1 MRAAGTHLLGA
12 SPAAAERPSPL
23 IRVRG
28 LTRTFQRGEAA
39 VHALRGVDLD
49 VSPGEFLAI
58 MGRSGSGKST
68 LLQLLGALD
77 SPTTGSYELD
87 GAALGAASSRQLSR
101 IRAEKIGF
109 VFQTFHLLDE
119 LSVLENVLL
128 PFSYR
133 SDSRRDARRQAEAA
147 IHRVGLTDRRG
158 HRANELSGGEMQR
171 VAIARALAMA
181 PRLIL
186 ADEPTGN
193 LDEET
198 AHGILELL
206 ADLNSG
212 GTTLVLVTHD
222 RDVADRATRTLVM
235 HDGRLQ

>member
-1 MRAAGTHLLGA
+1 
-12 SPAAAERPSPL
+12 
-23 IRVRG
+23 
-28 LTRTFQRGEAA
+28 
-39 VHALRGVDLD
+39 
-49 VSPGEFLAI
+49 
-58 MGRSGSGKST
+58 
-68 LLQLLGALD
+68 
-77 SPTTGSYELD
+77 
-87 GAALGAASSRQLSR
+87 
-101 IRAEKIGF
+101 
-109 VFQTFHLLDE
+109 
-119 LSVLENVLL
+119 
-128 PFSYR
+128 
-133 SDSRRDARRQAEAA
+133 
-147 IHRVGLTDRRG
+147 
-158 HRANELSGGEMQR
+158 MQR